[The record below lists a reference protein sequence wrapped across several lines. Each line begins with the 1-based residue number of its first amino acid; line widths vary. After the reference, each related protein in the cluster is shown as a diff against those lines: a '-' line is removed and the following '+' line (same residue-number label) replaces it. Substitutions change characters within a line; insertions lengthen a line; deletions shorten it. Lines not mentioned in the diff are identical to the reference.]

1 MPDIYRQNTDDENG
15 GSVALPLAQVYQP
28 TALTDAGLLATSAV
42 SLTER
47 RVPGAVTFAK
57 APVVRRAAADI
68 IDRLVPLPFIAHFFW
83 PWAIVCVAYDLLCD
97 GTGASVGKRLMG
109 LRAVLVSG
117 GPERAGQPCTMGRSV
132 LRNVLWSGA
141 RLCYTTVLFAPLG
154 FAYDLVEVLLVLCST
169 NGRRLG
175 DLLAGTQVV
184 AASGETGR
192 EAL

>member
-1 MPDIYRQNTDDENG
+1 MHDSEVFGTHEPVAETDWANAQEITVRPAPGIATPMLVPAARGDQPA
-15 GSVALPLAQVYQP
+15 VLPF
-28 TALTDAGLLATSAV
+28 S
-42 SLTER
+42 
-47 RVPGAVTFAK
+47 K
-57 APVVRRAAADI
+57 APVVRRAAADL

-109 LRAVLVSG
+109 LQAVVVSG
-117 GPERAGQPCTMGRSV
+117 GPERVGQPCTLGRSV

-141 RLCYTTVLFAPLG
+141 RLCYTTVLLAPLG
-154 FAYDLVEVLLVLCST
+154 FAYDLVEVLLVLCSP

-184 AASGETGR
+184 ASSESGR
-192 EAL
+192 EAIR